1 VDATDADPRAT
12 SERWGMSVSPFADL
26 RGLPYYD
33 EPTLHLNLGGRLWGW
48 EFDGWKPESMSWKT
62 GCYIH
67 TGLSNTMTVFRGPDL
82 KEFFSSIAVNSFE
95 TFEIGS
101 MKHSI
106 YCNDDGLI
114 CAHAILQRND
124 EQEYRYF
131 AGQPWPH
138 YKLVTSQG
146 FDVQMEPVPFYLT
159 QVAGPSSL
167 ETLERATGESLR
179 DIGFLRFREAKINGT
194 TVEVGR
200 IGMSGNLAYELR
212 GPLEDGPDIYDAVV
226 KAGKDLGIQR
236 LGWRTYLVN
245 YVEGGF
251 PQMNWTFASAS
262 DLDPGYVSFVRASGF
277 DPPMNVSGS
286 VDPADRRARLR
297 TPVELR
303 WERAV
308 RFDHDFTGRAAL
320 EAEVANPRRR
330 VVTLRWNAEDV
341 IDIYASLLQPG
352 AEYKTID
359 LPTSP
364 PWSEGMNVHADHL
377 LKDGRPVGVSSGTIY
392 SYFYREVL
400 SHGSIDADQAEVGN
414 EVVVQWGDHGGRI
427 KDVRATVERFPY
439 LTEGRNNEV
448 DTFGVPLTSNR
459 SSSRLGGSAT
469 STAS

>member
-1 VDATDADPRAT
+1 MTA
-12 SERWGMSVSPFADL
+12 SPFADL

-33 EPTLHLNLGGRLWGW
+33 EATLHLNMGGRLWAW

-67 TGLSNTMTVFRGPDL
+67 TGLSNTQTNFIGPDV
-82 KEFFSSIAVNSFE
+82 KEFFSSIAVNGFE
-95 TFEIGS
+95 NFEIGS

-114 CAHAILQRND
+114 TAHAILQRND
-124 EQEYRYF
+124 EHEYRYY

-138 YKLVTSQG
+138 YKLLTSG
-146 FDVQMEPVPFYLT
+146 DRFDVQMQPVEAYLT
-159 QVAGPSSL
+159 QIAGPTSL

-179 DIGFLRFREAKINGT
+179 DIGFLRFRDAKIAGK

-200 IGMSGNLAYELR
+200 IGMSGNLAYEVR
-212 GPLEDGPDIYDAVV
+212 GPLSEGAEIYDAIFQ
-226 KAGKDLGIQR
+226 AGQDLGIQR

-245 YVEGGF
+245 HVEGGF
-251 PQMNWTFASAS
+251 PQMNWTFYSAA
-262 DLDPGYVSFVRASGF
+262 DLDDGYNEFVRQSGF
-277 DPPMNVSGS
+277 TPPVNVTGS
-286 VDPADRRARLR
+286 VDPADRLARLH

-308 RFDHDFTGRAAL
+308 KFDHDFLGRAAL

-330 VVTLRWNAEDV
+330 VVTLAWNPEDV
-341 IDIYASLLQPG
+341 VDIYASLLQPG
-352 AEYKTID
+352 EEYKTID

-364 PWSEGMNVHADHL
+364 PWSEGMNAHADHV
-377 LKDGRPVGVSSGTIY
+377 LKDGAPVGVSGGTIY
-392 SYFYREVL
+392 SYFHRQVL
-400 SHGSIDADQAEVGN
+400 SHGVLDVDQIDIGN

-439 LTEGRNNEV
+439 LQEDRNDQV
-448 DTFGVPLTSNR
+448 DTAALA
-459 SSSRLGGSAT
+459 AT
-469 STAS
+469 AT

>member
-1 VDATDADPRAT
+1 
-12 SERWGMSVSPFADL
+12 
-26 RGLPYYD
+26 
-33 EPTLHLNLGGRLWGW
+33 
-48 EFDGWKPESMSWKT
+48 
-62 GCYIH
+62 
-67 TGLSNTMTVFRGPDL
+67 
-82 KEFFSSIAVNSFE
+82 
-95 TFEIGS
+95 
-101 MKHSI
+101 
-106 YCNDDGLI
+106 
-114 CAHAILQRND
+114 
-124 EQEYRYF
+124 
-131 AGQPWPH
+131 
-138 YKLVTSQG
+138 
-146 FDVQMEPVPFYLT
+146 
-159 QVAGPSSL
+159 
-167 ETLERATGESLR
+167 
-179 DIGFLRFREAKINGT
+179 
-194 TVEVGR
+194 
-200 IGMSGNLAYELR
+200 
-212 GPLEDGPDIYDAVV
+212 
-226 KAGKDLGIQR
+226 
-236 LGWRTYLVN
+236 
-245 YVEGGF
+245 
-251 PQMNWTFASAS
+251 
-262 DLDPGYVSFVRASGF
+262 
-277 DPPMNVSGS
+277 MNVSGS

-439 LTEGRNNEV
+439 LTEGRNDEV

>member
-1 VDATDADPRAT
+1 
-12 SERWGMSVSPFADL
+12 MSDSPFADL

-33 EPTLHLNLGGRLWGW
+33 DEPTLHMNLGGRLWGW

-67 TGLSNTMTVFRGPDL
+67 TGLSNTQTNFTGPDV

-106 YCNDDGLI
+106 YCNDEGLI
-114 CAHAILQRND
+114 TAHAILQRND
-124 EQEYRYF
+124 EHEYRFF

-138 YKLVTSQG
+138 YRLVTSND
-146 FDVQMEPVPFYLT
+146 FDVQMNPVPSYLT
-159 QVAGPSSL
+159 QVAGPTSL

-179 DIGFLRFREAKINGT
+179 DIGFLRFRTATIDGT

-212 GPLEDGPDIYDAVV
+212 GPLEDGPAIYDAVFR
-226 KAGKDLGIQR
+226 AGKDLGIQR

-245 YVEGGF
+245 HVEGGF
-251 PQMNWTFASAS
+251 PQMNWTFASAA
-262 DLDPGYVSFVRASGF
+262 DLDPGYNAFVAASGF
-277 DPPMNVSGS
+277 TPPMNVSGS

-308 RFDHDFTGRAAL
+308 KFDHDFTGRAAL
-320 EAEVANPRRR
+320 EAEVAAPRRR
-330 VVTLRWNAEDV
+330 VVTLRWNPEDV
-341 IDIYASLLQPG
+341 VDVYASLLQPG
-352 AEYKTID
+352 AEYKTIE

-364 PWSEGMNVHADHL
+364 PWSEGMNIHADHL
-377 LKDGRPVGVSSGTIY
+377 LNDGRPVGVSSGTIY
-392 SYFYREVL
+392 SYFHRQVL
-400 SHGSIDADQAEVGN
+400 SLGSIDVDQEEIGN
-414 EVVVQWGDHGGRI
+414 EVTVQWGDHGGRI

-439 LTEGRNNEV
+439 LTDPRNSDV
-448 DTFGVPLTSNR
+448 DT
-459 SSSRLGGSAT
+459 AT
-469 STAS
+469 LS

>member
-1 VDATDADPRAT
+1 VLPAATLQP
-12 SERWGMSVSPFADL
+12 MSDSPFADL

-33 EPTLHLNLGGRLWGW
+33 DEPTLHMNLGGRLWGW

-67 TGLSNTMTVFRGPDL
+67 TGLSDTQTNFTGPDV

-106 YCNDDGLI
+106 LCNDEGLI

-124 EQEYRYF
+124 LHEYRYF

-138 YKLVTSQG
+138 YKLATSRD
-146 FDVQMEPVPFYLT
+146 FDVQMTPTPSYLT
-159 QVAGPSSL
+159 QVAGPTSL

-179 DIGFLRFREAKINGT
+179 DIGFLRFREAEINGT

-212 GPLEDGPDIYDAVV
+212 GPLEDGPEIYDAVFR
-226 KAGKDLGIQR
+226 AGQDLGIQR

-245 YVEGGF
+245 HVEGGF
-251 PQMNWTFASAS
+251 PQMNWTFASAA
-262 DLDPGYVSFVRASGF
+262 DLDPGYNAFVAASGF
-277 DPPMNVSGS
+277 TPPMNVSGS
-286 VDPADRRARLR
+286 VDPADRRARMR

-308 RFDHDFTGRAAL
+308 KFDHEFIGRAAL
-320 EAEVANPRRR
+320 EAEVAAPRRR
-330 VVTLRWNAEDV
+330 VVTLRWNPEDV
-341 IDIYASLLQPG
+341 V
-352 AEYKTID
+352 
-359 LPTSP
+359 PTSP
-364 PWSEGMNVHADHL
+364 SWSEGMNVHADHL
-377 LKDGRPVGVSSGTIY
+377 LQDGRPVGYSSGTIY
-392 SYFYREVL
+392 SYFHRQVL
-400 SHGSIDADQAEVGN
+400 SLGSIDVEQAEIGN
-414 EVVVQWGDHGGRI
+414 EVVVRWGDHGRRI

-439 LTEGRNNEV
+439 LADPRNSDV
-448 DTFGVPLTSNR
+448 DT
-459 SSSRLGGSAT
+459 AT
-469 STAS
+469 LS